1 MASETRRSG
10 CRRDIGHPLRG
21 GRLWDNIIGTPV
33 MITPSGTLSRTLTR
47 TLAAGAAIAALS
59 IGAAASAQPAP
70 PADAA
75 GAAPNHEHFD
85 REAMRAHM
93 EARRQERLQTLHDA
107 LGLGAGQDNA
117 WQTFVVDMR
126 PPGGHDGKGR
136 MGRRDGERPE
146 GAAPMTTPE
155 RLDRMVQHMGERQAA
170 MARRADAIK
179 RFYSAL
185 SPTQQHTF
193 DALARLRMG
202 GMGGLGFG
210 GGHGGPGHAAG

>member
-1 MASETRRSG
+1 
-10 CRRDIGHPLRG
+10 
-21 GRLWDNIIGTPV
+21 
-33 MITPSGTLSRTLTR
+33 MITPSRPLSQTLAR
-47 TLAAGAAIAALS
+47 TLAAGVAVAALS
-59 IGAAASAQPAP
+59 VGAVASAQPAP
-70 PADAA
+70 ADPAGAA

-85 REAMRAHM
+85 REAMRARM

-107 LGLGAGQDNA
+107 LGLGAGQGNA
-117 WQTFVVDMR
+117 WQTFVADMT
-126 PPGGHDGKGR
+126 PPGGFGHDGKSH
-136 MGRRDGERPE
+136 MGRRDGGRPE

-170 MARRADAIK
+170 VARRADAIK
-179 RFYSAL
+179 RFYVAL

-210 GGHGGPGHAAG
+210 GGHGGVGRDRG